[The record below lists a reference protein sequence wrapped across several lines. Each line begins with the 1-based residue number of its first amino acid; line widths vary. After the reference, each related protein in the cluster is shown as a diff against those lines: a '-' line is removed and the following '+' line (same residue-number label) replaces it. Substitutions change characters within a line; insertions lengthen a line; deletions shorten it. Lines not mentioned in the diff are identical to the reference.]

1 MMSTLDRTSR
11 SWGSLP
17 SGVMADR
24 LLKALN
30 SSTFSSSGTSKPSSY
45 EASYDD
51 EWTSFRRKR
60 WDEEMGFTFK
70 DVFIL
75 NNVTGDIHTITPG
88 GRAHFPGPTSMV
100 IGNVSTQSAMDVFVR
115 GLAEQRP
122 LV

>member
-1 MMSTLDRTSR
+1 MTSTLDRTSR

-24 LLKALN
+24 LLDALN
-30 SSTFSSSGTSKPSSY
+30 SSAFSSSTTSKPSSY
-45 EASYDD
+45 EAAYDD

-60 WDEEMGFTFK
+60 WDDEMGFTYK
-70 DVFIL
+70 DVFVL
-75 NNVTGDIHTITPG
+75 NNVTGDIHTIAPG
-88 GRAHFPGPTSMV
+88 SKPNFPNPTSMV
-100 IGNVSTQSAMDVFVR
+100 IGNVSTPAAMSVFVR